1 MKKQNVGIG
10 MLLMGLI
17 VAQNGEL
24 AAWMFAMILGVGG
37 LMVVLYGMKED

>member
-24 AAWMFAMILGVGG
+24 AAWMFGIMLGVGG